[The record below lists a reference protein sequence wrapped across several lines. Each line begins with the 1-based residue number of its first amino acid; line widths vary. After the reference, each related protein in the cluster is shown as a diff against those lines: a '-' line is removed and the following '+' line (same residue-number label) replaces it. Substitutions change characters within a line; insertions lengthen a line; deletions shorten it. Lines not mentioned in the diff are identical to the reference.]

1 MDGETLAPTV
11 LEHRRGLPSVCRP
24 APREPGGAPLSA
36 RFAPAA
42 APRLVVKIGSS
53 LLVGSDGAVR
63 RDWLASV
70 LADIAT
76 RRAAGQ
82 QVAIVSSGAIA
93 LGARR
98 LGLAKGGRASL
109 EDAQAAAACGQI
121 ELARTYAELLGHH
134 DTVAAQILLTLGD
147 LEDRRRYLNVAA
159 TLDRLLSLGAVPVL
173 NENDSVAT
181 QEIRFGD
188 NDRLAARAAQA
199 AQAGAVILLSDID
212 GLYTANP
219 RLDPAA
225 TLIPA
230 VERIADVAHMAD
242 GTSASGLG
250 SGGMAAKVQA
260 ARIAV
265 QAGIH
270 LAVVDGR
277 ADHPLQRFDSTGH
290 GTVFVAE
297 GGASARKAWLAG
309 RLTVAGRLTIDAGA
323 AAALGRGSSLLA
335 AGVVTVEGEFARGD
349 AVAVIAG
356 GTVIARGLVAYDATE
371 ARAIAGVR
379 SDAQAPILGYA
390 PRSAI
395 IHRDQLVLVAGT

>member
-1 MDGETLAPTV
+1 MDS
-11 LEHRRGLPSVCRP
+11 GLT
-24 APREPGGAPLSA
+24 PGGAST
-36 RFAPAA
+36 RFAPTA

-53 LLVGSDGAVR
+53 LLVGTDGAVR

-70 LADIAT
+70 LADIAA
-76 RRAAGQ
+76 RRASGQ

-121 ELARTYAELLGHH
+121 ELARTYVELLGHH

-199 AQAGAVILLSDID
+199 AGASAVILLSDID
-212 GLYTANP
+212 GLYTGNP
-219 RLDPAA
+219 RHDPTA
-225 TLIPA
+225 TLIA
-230 VERIADVAHMAD
+230 LVERIDAGVTAMAD
-242 GTSASGLG
+242 ARSGSGLG
-250 SGGMAAKVQA
+250 SGGMTAKVQA
-260 ARIAV
+260 AKIAV
-265 QAGIH
+265 QAGID
-270 LAVVDGR
+270 LAIVDGR
-277 ADHPLQRFDSTGH
+277 VDHPLARFDATGH

-297 GGASARKAWLAG
+297 AGAGARKSWLAG
-309 RLTVAGRLTIDAGA
+309 RMTVAGRLSVDPGA

-335 AGVVTVEGEFARGD
+335 AGVTSVEGEFARGD
-349 AVAVIAG
+349 AVEVVAAG
-356 GTVIARGLVAYDATE
+356 KVVARGLVAYDAAE

-395 IHRDQLVLVAGT
+395 IHRDQLVLV